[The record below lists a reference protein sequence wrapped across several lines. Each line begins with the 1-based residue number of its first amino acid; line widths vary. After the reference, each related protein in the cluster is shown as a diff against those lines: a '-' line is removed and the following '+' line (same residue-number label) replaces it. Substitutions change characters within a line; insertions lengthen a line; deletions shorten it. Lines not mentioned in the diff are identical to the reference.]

1 MKTRKENTRA
11 TRAPQA
17 KSRATQSKKPIS
29 GKAPKIFVLDTNV
42 LLHDHKSIYKFQEND
57 LVLPLTVLEEL
68 DRFKKGNEQ
77 INFNARE
84 IMRAVDRLS
93 GRGLFNGGVSLG
105 KDLGKLQVV
114 MSKGL
119 PSEMKAALMEDTADH
134 RILSVALQIKK
145 ENPQRVVVLVSKD
158 VNLRMKAKVFGM
170 PADDYLFDKSS
181 EETGF
186 EQRRLKTVRVSEE
199 VVAKLFADGFLSPKD
214 INAKPGLNEYF
225 TLHTPTSEVPV
236 VYRASH
242 RRIEYIQKQHVSG
255 IEARNDEQAFA
266 LDALM
271 DPDIPVV
278 ALTGMAGTGKTLLAL
293 AAAIAQAQN
302 YKSILISRPVIPL
315 QNQDMGF
322 LPGDVNEKLAPYML
336 PLFDNL
342 AVLKNK
348 TKISPREFKDIEE
361 MQKSGAL
368 QISPLAYI
376 RGRSLSDTFFIVD
389 EAQNLTPHE
398 VKTIITRAAEG
409 TKIVFTGDIY
419 QIDSPYLDAMSNGLT
434 YLGDHLY
441 DQALFAQVKLV
452 KGERSAVAEMAGK
465 LL

>member
-1 MKTRKENTRA
+1 M
-11 TRAPQA
+11 
-17 KSRATQSKKPIS
+17 
-29 GKAPKIFVLDTNV
+29 
-42 LLHDHKSIYKFQEND
+42 
-57 LVLPLTVLEEL
+57 
-68 DRFKKGNEQ
+68 
-77 INFNARE
+77 
-84 IMRAVDRLS
+84 
-93 GRGLFNGGVSLG
+93 
-105 KDLGKLQVV
+105 
-114 MSKGL
+114 
-119 PSEMKAALMEDTADH
+119 
-134 RILSVALQIKK
+134 
-145 ENPQRVVVLVSKD
+145 VVLVSKD
-158 VNLRMKAKVFGM
+158 VNLRMKAKVFGL

-186 EQRRLKTVRVSEE
+186 EQRRLKHVKVSESVLAE
-199 VVAKLFADGFLSPKD
+199 LFENGSLSVQD
-214 INAKPGLNEYF
+214 IKAKPGLNEYF
-225 TLHTPTSEVPV
+225 NLVAGTAEAPV
-236 VYRASH
+236 VYRASTK
-242 RRIEYIQKQHVSG
+242 RVEYVKKQYVSG
-255 IEARNDEQAFA
+255 IEPRNDEQAFA

-271 DPDIPVV
+271 DKRIPVV

-293 AAAIAQAQN
+293 AAAVAQAKD

-348 TKISPREFKDIEE
+348 TKISPREYKDIEE

-398 VKTIITRAAEG
+398 IKTIITRAAEG
-409 TKIVFTGDIY
+409 TKIVFTGDVY

-441 DQALFAQVKLV
+441 DQPLFAQVKLV
-452 KGERSAVAEMAGK
+452 KGERSAVAEMAGR

>member
-1 MKTRKENTRA
+1 MDTNKAKRSKAAAARA
-11 TRAPQA
+11 KAGAARG
-17 KSRATQSKKPIS
+17 KK
-29 GKAPKIFVLDTNV
+29 PKIFVLDTNV

-68 DRFKKGNEQ
+68 DKFKKGNEQ
-77 INFNARE
+77 INYNARE
-84 IMRAVDRLS
+84 IMRTIDKLS
-93 GRGLFNGGVSLG
+93 GNGLFDKAISLG
-105 KDLGKLQVV
+105 KGIGTVRVV
-114 MSKGL
+114 MSKGI
-119 PSEMKAALMEDTADH
+119 PAEMKAALTEDKPDH
-134 RILSVALQIKK
+134 RIISVALQIKK
-145 ENPQRVVVLVSKD
+145 ENPDRPVILVSKD
-158 VNLRMKAKVFGM
+158 VNLRMKAKVFGL

-186 EQRRLKTVRVSEE
+186 ERRRLKSVRVPESVLAE
-199 VVAKLFADGFLSPKD
+199 LFEAGSLSVQD
-214 INAKPGLNEYF
+214 IKAKPGLNEYF
-225 TLHTPTSEVPV
+225 NLVAGTAEAPV
-236 VYRASH
+236 VYRAATK
-242 RRIEYIQKQHVSG
+242 RVEYVKKQYVSG
-255 IEARNDEQAFA
+255 IEPRNDEQAFA

-271 DPDIPVV
+271 DKRIPVV

-293 AAAIAQAQN
+293 AAAVAQAKD

-348 TKISPREFKDIEE
+348 TKISPREYKDIEE

-398 VKTIITRAAEG
+398 IKTIITRAAEG

-441 DQALFAQVKLV
+441 DQPLFAQVRLV
-452 KGERSAVAEMAGK
+452 KGERSAVAEMAGR

>member
-1 MKTRKENTRA
+1 MDTNKAKRSKAAA
-11 TRAPQA
+11 TRAKA
-17 KSRATQSKKPIS
+17 GAGRGKK
-29 GKAPKIFVLDTNV
+29 PKIFVLDTNV

-68 DRFKKGNEQ
+68 DKFKKGNEQ
-77 INFNARE
+77 INYNARE
-84 IMRAVDRLS
+84 IMRTIDKLS
-93 GRGLFNGGVSLG
+93 GNGLFDKAISLG
-105 KDLGKLQVV
+105 KGLGTIRVV
-114 MSKGL
+114 MSKGI
-119 PSEMKAALMEDTADH
+119 PAEMKAALTEDKPDH
-134 RILSVALQIKK
+134 RIISVALQIKK
-145 ENPQRVVVLVSKD
+145 ENPDRLVILVSKD
-158 VNLRMKAKVFGM
+158 VNLRMKAKVFGL

-186 EQRRLKTVRVSEE
+186 ERRRLKSVRVPESVLAE
-199 VVAKLFADGFLSPKD
+199 LFEAGSLSVQD
-214 INAKPGLNEYF
+214 IKAKPGLNEYF
-225 TLHTPTSEVPV
+225 NLVAGTAEAPV
-236 VYRASH
+236 VYRAATK
-242 RRIEYIQKQHVSG
+242 RVEYVKKQYVSG
-255 IEARNDEQAFA
+255 IEPRNDEQAFA

-271 DPDIPVV
+271 DKRIPVV

-293 AAAIAQAQN
+293 AAAVAQAKD

-348 TKISPREFKDIEE
+348 TKISPREYKDIEE

-398 VKTIITRAAEG
+398 IKTIITRAAEG

-441 DQALFAQVKLV
+441 DQPLFAQVRLV
-452 KGERSAVAEMAGK
+452 KGERSAVAEMAGR

>member
-1 MKTRKENTRA
+1 MDTNKAKRSKAAA
-11 TRAPQA
+11 TRAKA
-17 KSRATQSKKPIS
+17 GAARGKK
-29 GKAPKIFVLDTNV
+29 PKIFVLDTNV

-68 DRFKKGNEQ
+68 DKFKKGNEQ
-77 INFNARE
+77 INYNARE
-84 IMRAVDRLS
+84 IMRAIDKLS
-93 GRGLFNGGVSLG
+93 GNGLFDKGISLG
-105 KDLGKLQVV
+105 KGLGLLRVV
-114 MSKGL
+114 MSKGI
-119 PSEMKAALMEDTADH
+119 PAEMKAALTEDKPDH

-145 ENPQRVVVLVSKD
+145 ENPERVVVLVSKD
-158 VNLRMKAKVFGM
+158 VNLRMKAKVFGL

-186 EQRRLKTVRVSEE
+186 EQRRLKHVKVSESVLAE
-199 VVAKLFADGFLSPKD
+199 LFEAGSLSVQAIK
-214 INAKPGLNEYF
+214 AKPGLNEYF
-225 TLHTPTSEVPV
+225 NLVAGTAEAPV
-236 VYRASH
+236 VYRASTK
-242 RRIEYIQKQHVSG
+242 RVEYVKKQYVSG
-255 IEARNDEQAFA
+255 IEPRNDEQAFA

-271 DPDIPVV
+271 DKRIPVV

-293 AAAIAQAQN
+293 AAAVAQAKD

-348 TKISPREFKDIEE
+348 TKISPREYKDIEE

-398 VKTIITRAAEG
+398 IKTIITRAAEG
-409 TKIVFTGDIY
+409 TKIVFTGDVY

-441 DQALFAQVKLV
+441 DQPLFAQVKLV
-452 KGERSAVAEMAGK
+452 KGERSAVAEMAGR

>member
-1 MKTRKENTRA
+1 MDTNKAKRSKAAAARA
-11 TRAPQA
+11 KAGAARG
-17 KSRATQSKKPIS
+17 KK
-29 GKAPKIFVLDTNV
+29 PKIFVLDTNV

-68 DRFKKGNEQ
+68 DKFKKGNEQ
-77 INFNARE
+77 INYNARE
-84 IMRAVDRLS
+84 IMRTIDKLS
-93 GRGLFNGGVSLG
+93 GNGLFDKAISLG
-105 KDLGKLQVV
+105 KGLGTVRVV
-114 MSKGL
+114 MSKGI
-119 PSEMKAALMEDTADH
+119 PAEMKAALTEDKPDH
-134 RILSVALQIKK
+134 RIISVALQIKK
-145 ENPQRVVVLVSKD
+145 ENPDRPVILVSKD
-158 VNLRMKAKVFGM
+158 VNLRMKAKVFGL

-186 EQRRLKTVRVSEE
+186 ERRRLKSVRVPESVLAE
-199 VVAKLFADGFLSPKD
+199 LFEAGSLSVQD
-214 INAKPGLNEYF
+214 IKAKPGLNEYF
-225 TLHTPTSEVPV
+225 NLVAGTAEAPV
-236 VYRASH
+236 VYRAATK
-242 RRIEYIQKQHVSG
+242 RVEYVKKQYVSG
-255 IEARNDEQAFA
+255 IEPRNDEQAFA

-271 DPDIPVV
+271 DKRIPVV

-293 AAAIAQAQN
+293 AAAVAQAKD

-348 TKISPREFKDIEE
+348 TKISPREYKDIEE

-398 VKTIITRAAEG
+398 IKTIITRAAEG

-441 DQALFAQVKLV
+441 DQPLFAQVRLV
-452 KGERSAVAEMAGK
+452 KGERSAVAEMAGR

>member
-1 MKTRKENTRA
+1 MKPRKENTRKA
-11 TRAPQA
+11 AAKPA
-17 KSRATQSKKPIS
+17 KSQAVR

-77 INFNARE
+77 INYNARE

-105 KDLGKLQVV
+105 KDLGMLRVV
-114 MSKGL
+114 MSKGMT
-119 PSEMKAALMEDTADH
+119 SEMKAALMEDTADH
-134 RILSVALQIKK
+134 RILSVAIQIKQ
-145 ENPQRVVVLVSKD
+145 ENPQRTVVLVSKD

-170 PADDYLFDKSS
+170 PADDYLFDKSN

-186 EQRRLKTVRVSEE
+186 EQRRLKTVKVSED
-199 VVAKLFADGFLSPKD
+199 VLARLFSEGFLTPKD

-225 TLHTPTSEVPV
+225 TLRTATSEVPV
-236 VYRASH
+236 VFRASSRH
-242 RRIEYIQKQHVSG
+242 IEYIKKQHVSG

-266 LDALM
+266 LDALL
-271 DPDIPVV
+271 DPNIPVV

-398 VKTIITRAAEG
+398 IKTIITRAAEG

>member
-1 MKTRKENTRA
+1 MDTNKAKRSKAAA
-11 TRAPQA
+11 TRAKA
-17 KSRATQSKKPIS
+17 GAVRGKK
-29 GKAPKIFVLDTNV
+29 PKIFVLDTNV

-68 DRFKKGNEQ
+68 DKFKKGNEQ
-77 INFNARE
+77 INYNARE
-84 IMRAVDRLS
+84 IMRAIDKLS
-93 GRGLFNGGVSLG
+93 GNGLFDKGISLG
-105 KDLGKLQVV
+105 KGLGTMRVV
-114 MSKGL
+114 MSKGI
-119 PSEMKAALMEDTADH
+119 PAEMRAALTEDKPDH
-134 RILSVALQIKK
+134 RILAVALQIKK
-145 ENPQRVVVLVSKD
+145 ENPERLVVLVSKD
-158 VNLRMKAKVFGM
+158 VNLRMKAKVFGL
-170 PADDYLFDKSS
+170 PADDYLYDKSS

-186 EQRRLKTVRVSEE
+186 ERRRLKSVRVSESVLAE
-199 VVAKLFADGFLSPKD
+199 LFEAGSLSVQAIK
-214 INAKPGLNEYF
+214 AKPGLNEYF
-225 TLHTPTSEVPV
+225 NLVAGTAEAPV
-236 VYRASH
+236 VYRAATK
-242 RRIEYIQKQHVSG
+242 RVEYVKKQYVSG
-255 IEARNDEQAFA
+255 IEPRNDEQAFA

-271 DPDIPVV
+271 DKRIPVV

-293 AAAIAQAQN
+293 AAAVAQAKD

-348 TKISPREFKDIEE
+348 TKISPREYKDIEE

-398 VKTIITRAAEG
+398 IKTIITRAAEG

-441 DQALFAQVKLV
+441 DQPLFAQVRLV
-452 KGERSAVAEMAGK
+452 KGERSAVAEMAGR

>member
-1 MKTRKENTRA
+1 MDTNKAKRSKAAA
-11 TRAPQA
+11 TRAKA
-17 KSRATQSKKPIS
+17 GAGRGKK
-29 GKAPKIFVLDTNV
+29 PKIFVLDTNV

-68 DRFKKGNEQ
+68 DKFKKGNEQ
-77 INFNARE
+77 INYNARE
-84 IMRAVDRLS
+84 IMRTIDKLS
-93 GRGLFNGGVSLG
+93 GNGLFDKAISLG
-105 KDLGKLQVV
+105 KGLGTVRVV
-114 MSKGL
+114 MSKGI
-119 PSEMKAALMEDTADH
+119 PAEMKAALTEDKPDH
-134 RILSVALQIKK
+134 RIISVALQIKK
-145 ENPQRVVVLVSKD
+145 ENPDRLVILVSKD
-158 VNLRMKAKVFGM
+158 VNLRMKAKVFGL

-186 EQRRLKTVRVSEE
+186 ERRRLKSVRVPESVLAE
-199 VVAKLFADGFLSPKD
+199 LFEAGSLSVQD
-214 INAKPGLNEYF
+214 IKAKPGLNEYF
-225 TLHTPTSEVPV
+225 NLVAGTAEAPV
-236 VYRASH
+236 VYRAATK
-242 RRIEYIQKQHVSG
+242 RVEYVKKQYVSG
-255 IEARNDEQAFA
+255 IEPRNDEQAFA

-271 DPDIPVV
+271 DKRIPVV

-293 AAAIAQAQN
+293 AAAVAQAKD

-348 TKISPREFKDIEE
+348 TKISPREYKDIEE

-398 VKTIITRAAEG
+398 IKTIITRAAEG

-441 DQALFAQVKLV
+441 DQPLFAQVRLV
-452 KGERSAVAEMAGK
+452 KGERSAVAEMAGR

>member
-1 MKTRKENTRA
+1 MDQSK
-11 TRAPQA
+11 A
-17 KSRATQSKKPIS
+17 KRSRAAVAKAQTKAVR
-29 GKAPKIFVLDTNV
+29 GKTPKIFVLDTNV

-68 DRFKKGNEQ
+68 DKFKKGNEQ
-77 INFNARE
+77 INYNARE
-84 IMRAVDRLS
+84 IMRAIDKLS
-93 GRGLFNGGVSLG
+93 GKGVFDKGVALG
-105 KDLGKLQVV
+105 KDLGTLRVV
-114 MSKGL
+114 MSKGMT
-119 PSEMKAALMEDTADH
+119 PEMKAALTDDTPDH
-134 RILSVALQIKK
+134 RILSVALQVKK
-145 ENPQRVVVLVSKD
+145 ENPERTVVLVSKD

-170 PADDYLFDKSS
+170 PADDYLFDKST

-186 EQRRLKTVRVSEE
+186 ERRRLKNVKVTDE
-199 VVAKLFADGFLSPKD
+199 VLAKLFETGSLSPED
-214 INAKPGLNEYF
+214 IKAKPGLNEYF
-225 TLHTPTSEVPV
+225 NLRTETAEAPV
-236 VYRASH
+236 VYRASTK
-242 RRIEYIQKQHVSG
+242 RIEYIKKQYVSG

-266 LDALM
+266 LDALL
-271 DPDIPVV
+271 DKNIPVV

-293 AAAIAQAQN
+293 AAAIAQAQD

-348 TKISPREFKDIEE
+348 TKISPREYKDIEE
-361 MQKSGAL
+361 LQKSGAL

-398 VKTIITRAAEG
+398 IKTIITRAAEG

-441 DQALFAQVKLV
+441 DQPLFAQVRLV
-452 KGERSAVAEMAGK
+452 KGERSAVAEMAGR

>member
-1 MKTRKENTRA
+1 MDQNK
-11 TRAPQA
+11 A
-17 KSRATQSKKPIS
+17 KRSKAAAVKAQTKS
-29 GKAPKIFVLDTNV
+29 MAAHGKMPKIFVLDTNV

-68 DRFKKGNEQ
+68 DKFKKGNEQ
-77 INFNARE
+77 INYNARE
-84 IMRAVDRLS
+84 IMRAIDKLS
-93 GRGLFNGGVSLG
+93 GKGLFDQGVALG
-105 KDLGKLQVV
+105 KDLGHLRVV
-114 MSKGL
+114 MSKGMT
-119 PSEMKAALMEDTADH
+119 PEMKAGLMEDTPDH
-134 RILSVALQIKK
+134 RILSVALQIKR
-145 ENPQRVVVLVSKD
+145 ENPDRVVVLVSKD
-158 VNLRMKAKVFGM
+158 VNLRMKAKAFGM

-186 EQRRLKTVRVSEE
+186 ERRRLKSVRVSEE
-199 VVAKLFADGFLSPKD
+199 ILAKLFEAGSLSPKD
-214 INAKPGLNEYF
+214 IKAKPGLNEYF
-225 TLHTPTSEVPV
+225 TLRTATAEAPV
-236 VYRASH
+236 VFRASTN
-242 RRIEYIQKQHVSG
+242 RIEYVKKQYVSG
-255 IEARNDEQAFA
+255 IESRNDEQAFA

-271 DPDIPVV
+271 DPNIPVV

-293 AAAIAQAQN
+293 AAAIAQAQD

-348 TKISPREFKDIEE
+348 TKISPREYKDIEE

-398 VKTIITRAAEG
+398 IKTIITRAAEG

-419 QIDSPYLDAMSNGLT
+419 QIDSPYLDTMSNGLT

-441 DQALFAQVKLV
+441 DQPLFAQVKLV
-452 KGERSAVAEMAGK
+452 KGERSAVAEMAGR

>member
-1 MKTRKENTRA
+1 MDTSKAKRNKTAAARA
-11 TRAPQA
+11 KAGAVRG
-17 KSRATQSKKPIS
+17 KK
-29 GKAPKIFVLDTNV
+29 PKIFVLDTNV

-68 DRFKKGNEQ
+68 DKFKKGNEQ
-77 INFNARE
+77 INYNARE
-84 IMRAVDRLS
+84 IMRAIDKLS
-93 GRGLFNGGVSLG
+93 GNGLFDKGISLG
-105 KDLGKLQVV
+105 KGLGMLRVV
-114 MSKGL
+114 MSKGI
-119 PSEMKAALMEDTADH
+119 PAEMKAALTEDKPDH

-145 ENPQRVVVLVSKD
+145 ENPERVVVLVSKD
-158 VNLRMKAKVFGM
+158 VNLRMKAKVFGL

-186 EQRRLKTVRVSEE
+186 EQRRLKHVKVSESVLAE
-199 VVAKLFADGFLSPKD
+199 LFEAGSLSVQAIK
-214 INAKPGLNEYF
+214 AKPGLNEYF
-225 TLHTPTSEVPV
+225 NLVAGTAEAPV
-236 VYRASH
+236 VYRASTK
-242 RRIEYIQKQHVSG
+242 RVEYVKKQYVSG
-255 IEARNDEQAFA
+255 IEPRNDEQAFA

-271 DPDIPVV
+271 DKRIPVV

-293 AAAIAQAQN
+293 AAAVAQAKD

-348 TKISPREFKDIEE
+348 TKISPREYKDIEE

-398 VKTIITRAAEG
+398 IKTIITRAAEG
-409 TKIVFTGDIY
+409 TKIVFTGDVY

-441 DQALFAQVKLV
+441 DQPLFAQVKLV
-452 KGERSAVAEMAGK
+452 KGERSAVAEMAGR

>member
-1 MKTRKENTRA
+1 MDTNKAKRSKAAA
-11 TRAPQA
+11 TRAKA
-17 KSRATQSKKPIS
+17 GAGRGKK
-29 GKAPKIFVLDTNV
+29 PKIFVLDTNV

-68 DRFKKGNEQ
+68 DKFKKGNEQ
-77 INFNARE
+77 INYNARE
-84 IMRAVDRLS
+84 IMRTIDKLS
-93 GRGLFNGGVSLG
+93 GNGLFDKAISLG
-105 KDLGKLQVV
+105 KGLGTVRVV
-114 MSKGL
+114 MSKGI
-119 PSEMKAALMEDTADH
+119 PAEMKAALTEDKPDH
-134 RILSVALQIKK
+134 RIISVALQIKK
-145 ENPQRVVVLVSKD
+145 ENPDRLVILVSKD
-158 VNLRMKAKVFGM
+158 VNLRMKAKVFGL

-186 EQRRLKTVRVSEE
+186 EHRRLKSVRVSESVLAE
-199 VVAKLFADGFLSPKD
+199 LFEAGSLSVQAIK
-214 INAKPGLNEYF
+214 AKPGLNEYF
-225 TLHTPTSEVPV
+225 NLVAGTAEAPV
-236 VYRASH
+236 VYRASTK
-242 RRIEYIQKQHVSG
+242 RIEYVKKQYVSG
-255 IEARNDEQAFA
+255 IEPRNDEQAFA

-271 DPDIPVV
+271 DKRIPVV

-293 AAAIAQAQN
+293 AAAVAQAKD

-348 TKISPREFKDIEE
+348 TKISPREYKDIEE

-398 VKTIITRAAEG
+398 IKTIITRAAEG

-441 DQALFAQVKLV
+441 DQPLFAQVRLV
-452 KGERSAVAEMAGK
+452 KGERSAVAEMAGR

>member
-1 MKTRKENTRA
+1 MDTNKAKRSKAAAARA
-11 TRAPQA
+11 KAGAARG
-17 KSRATQSKKPIS
+17 KK
-29 GKAPKIFVLDTNV
+29 PKIFVLDTNV

-68 DRFKKGNEQ
+68 DKFKKGNEQ
-77 INFNARE
+77 INYNARE
-84 IMRAVDRLS
+84 IMRAIDKLS
-93 GRGLFNGGVSLG
+93 GNGLFDKGISLG
-105 KDLGKLQVV
+105 KGLGMLRVV
-114 MSKGL
+114 MSKGI
-119 PSEMKAALMEDTADH
+119 PAEMKAALTEDKPDH

-145 ENPQRVVVLVSKD
+145 ENPERVVVLVSKD
-158 VNLRMKAKVFGM
+158 VNLRMKAKVFGL

-186 EQRRLKTVRVSEE
+186 EQRRLKHVKVSESVLAE
-199 VVAKLFADGFLSPKD
+199 LFEAGSLSVQAIK
-214 INAKPGLNEYF
+214 AKPGLNEYF
-225 TLHTPTSEVPV
+225 NLVAGTAEAPV
-236 VYRASH
+236 VYRASTK
-242 RRIEYIQKQHVSG
+242 RVEYVKKQYVSG
-255 IEARNDEQAFA
+255 IEPRNDEQAFA

-271 DPDIPVV
+271 DKRIPVV

-293 AAAIAQAQN
+293 AAAVAQAKD

-348 TKISPREFKDIEE
+348 TKISPREYKDIEE

-398 VKTIITRAAEG
+398 IKTIITRAAEG
-409 TKIVFTGDIY
+409 TKIVFTGDVY

-441 DQALFAQVKLV
+441 DQPLFAQVKLV
-452 KGERSAVAEMAGK
+452 KGERSAVAEMAGR